1 MSHQP
6 ALTPFNAD
14 KWRCHGDMTSEPA
27 DAVDT
32 MSSCL
37 LGNAS
42 TTSSAQMATTPF
54 DSLDSYGTTPNP
66 TPSPCSVGSLLSMDP
81 EAGVGEGEEEK
92 ESLESMV
99 HDDEN
104 DSDESDDGDNNQDED
119 YSDLLSGP
127 SSRQLGME

>member
-1 MSHQP
+1 
-6 ALTPFNAD
+6 
-14 KWRCHGDMTSEPA
+14 MTSEPA

-42 TTSSAQMATTPF
+42 TTSSAQMARTRF
-54 DSLDSYGTTPNP
+54 DSYGTTPNP
-66 TPSPCSVGSLLSMDP
+66 TPSPRSVGSLLSMDP
-81 EAGVGEGEEEK
+81 EEEDD
-92 ESLESMV
+92 SLESMV

-127 SSRQLGME
+127 SSRQLGMGYLVFVSIRKPDTNLKQLC